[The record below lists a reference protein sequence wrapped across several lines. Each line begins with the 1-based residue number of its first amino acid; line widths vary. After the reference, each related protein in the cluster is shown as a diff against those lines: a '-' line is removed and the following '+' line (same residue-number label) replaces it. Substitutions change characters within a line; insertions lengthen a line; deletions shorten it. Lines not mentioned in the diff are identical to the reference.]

1 MNMRNYFLCG
11 LIFLLGGGVLPAQ
24 ALDDPFFDD
33 LPALFPLS
41 SGQPKEEIT
50 APDIEE
56 TPFYLIG
63 PGDSINIFVWRNPD
77 LSTTVTVRPDGRVS
91 IPLVEDLEV
100 SGKTPTEVAREIEE
114 KLAVYVRDPLV
125 TVIVGGFVGPYSQQ
139 IRVLGEA
146 TQPQALPYREKMSV
160 LDVMI
165 AVGGLT
171 DFAAGNKAK
180 IIRVVDG
187 VQKEYRVRL
196 DDLVRDGDITA
207 NVDMLPGDTLIIPE
221 SWF

>member
-56 TPFYLIG
+56 APFYLIG

-91 IPLVEDLEV
+91 IPLVEDLEA